1 MPEMD
6 NQGLEDFVFFRQIV
20 APLLGGDLG
29 GSFWTYTVLQVAH
42 SEPAARHAVLA
53 ITSLY
58 RRFGDQDRQP
68 TSEPCHDGSAFAL
81 QNYNAA
87 IRGIA
92 LKSPENLEVVLLVCT
107 LFVCIEFLR
116 GNVQAAISHAAHGIS
131 LLNSSQ
137 AKSETTPIFRHLS
150 IFPRFF
156 GASVSSFPVLADI
169 ERHADTCKGGLPE
182 AVESLDELL
191 SRSVRLVRMTGHSR
205 LSALPGDRPWQ
216 LLLRDQQNLEAD
228 LDEWWTSFNVLRATG
243 HESPSPILEM
253 RYLVAKIW
261 TRACLNPDEMGYD
274 SHIDDFRRVVQI
286 ATEVRHAINVVGENK
301 FTFSMGFCPLLYFV
315 VLKCRHL
322 KLRLAALSL
331 MELLSCQR
339 EALWDYRIMS
349 AVGVRIIEIE
359 HDIRITPNDVRGWEA
374 LDESMQVP
382 PKDSQRIRDNEL
394 EPDMHMSAD
403 GDTSMAQRK
412 ILFLLPR
419 TGGGVEVRYD
429 QINLDNGA
437 SRGK

>member
-1 MPEMD
+1 
-6 NQGLEDFVFFRQIV
+6 
-20 APLLGGDLG
+20 
-29 GSFWTYTVLQVAH
+29 
-42 SEPAARHAVLA
+42 
-53 ITSLY
+53 
-58 RRFGDQDRQP
+58 
-68 TSEPCHDGSAFAL
+68 
-81 QNYNAA
+81 
-87 IRGIA
+87 
-92 LKSPENLEVVLLVCT
+92 
-107 LFVCIEFLR
+107 
-116 GNVQAAISHAAHGIS
+116 
-131 LLNSSQ
+131 
-137 AKSETTPIFRHLS
+137 
-150 IFPRFF
+150 
-156 GASVSSFPVLADI
+156 
-169 ERHADTCKGGLPE
+169 
-182 AVESLDELL
+182 
-191 SRSVRLVRMTGHSR
+191 MTGHSR

-322 KLRLAALSL
+322 KLRLTALSL

-429 QINLDNGA
+429 QVNLDNGA

>member
-1 MPEMD
+1 M
-6 NQGLEDFVFFRQIV
+6 
-20 APLLGGDLG
+20 
-29 GSFWTYTVLQVAH
+29 
-42 SEPAARHAVLA
+42 
-53 ITSLY
+53 
-58 RRFGDQDRQP
+58 
-68 TSEPCHDGSAFAL
+68 
-81 QNYNAA
+81 
-87 IRGIA
+87 
-92 LKSPENLEVVLLVCT
+92 
-107 LFVCIEFLR
+107 
-116 GNVQAAISHAAHGIS
+116 
-131 LLNSSQ
+131 
-137 AKSETTPIFRHLS
+137 
-150 IFPRFF
+150 
-156 GASVSSFPVLADI
+156 
-169 ERHADTCKGGLPE
+169 
-182 AVESLDELL
+182 
-191 SRSVRLVRMTGHSR
+191 
-205 LSALPGDRPWQ
+205 
-216 LLLRDQQNLEAD
+216 
-228 LDEWWTSFNVLRATG
+228 
-243 HESPSPILEM
+243 
-253 RYLVAKIW
+253 
-261 TRACLNPDEMGYD
+261 
-274 SHIDDFRRVVQI
+274 QI

-322 KLRLAALSL
+322 KLRLTALSL

-429 QINLDNGA
+429 QVNLDNGA